1 VFQIFPAFAKVK
13 ESSVRQRRDH
23 LTQLLKRGTMKTIA
37 SAACIAVF
45 ACVVVVQASGGAP
58 SKSVTV
64 EIKDAQ
70 GQNVGTAVL
79 SEAPHGVKIKLDVKG
94 LPPGE
99 HSLHIH
105 QNAKCE
111 PPDFKSAGPH
121 FNGASGHADHAGMPA
136 GDIPDFSLI
145 VGADGTGHATV
156 VAPNVSMGTDD
167 HSVFSNGGTAV
178 VIHAVAGGTST
189 AAPPRIA
196 CGVISKP
203 E

>member
-1 VFQIFPAFAKVK
+1 
-13 ESSVRQRRDH
+13 
-23 LTQLLKRGTMKTIA
+23 MKTIA
-37 SAACIAVF
+37 TVVYSVVLAAGLVANARSAAV
-45 ACVVVVQASGGAP
+45 
-58 SKSVTV
+58 SKPVSV

-70 GQNVGTAVL
+70 GQVVGTAVL
-79 SEAPHGVKIKLDVKG
+79 TEAQHGVKIKLDVKG

-105 QNAKCE
+105 QNAKCD

-145 VGADGTGHATV
+145 IGADGSGHATV
-156 VAPNVSMGTDD
+156 VAPNVSMGTEEN
-167 HSVFSNGGTAV
+167 SVFSNGGTAI

-196 CGVISKP
+196 CGVVSKP

>member
-1 VFQIFPAFAKVK
+1 
-13 ESSVRQRRDH
+13 
-23 LTQLLKRGTMKTIA
+23 MKTIA
-37 SAACIAVF
+37 SVVCLAVLAGGIAAVQVRSAV
-45 ACVVVVQASGGAP
+45 P
-58 SKSVTV
+58 SKPVTV

-79 SEAPHGVKIKLDVKG
+79 SEAAHGVKIKLDVKG

-105 QNAKCE
+105 QNPKCE
-111 PPDFKSAGPH
+111 APDFKSAGPH
-121 FNGASGHADHAGMPA
+121 FNGASGHSDHMSMPA

-145 VGADGTGHATV
+145 VADDGTGHATV
-156 VAPNVSMGTDD
+156 VAPNVTLGTDD
-167 HSVFSNGGTAV
+167 HSVFSNGGTAI
-178 VIHAVAGGTST
+178 VIHAVAGGTSS

>member
-1 VFQIFPAFAKVK
+1 ML
-13 ESSVRQRRDH
+13 SNH
-23 LTQLLKRGTMKTIA
+23 QLVEYRFIQPQLKRGTMKTIA
-37 SAACIAVF
+37 SIVCTVALAGGLAAAH
-45 ACVVVVQASGGAP
+45 AGSAAASKP
-58 SKSVTV
+58 VTV

-70 GQNVGTAVL
+70 GQSVGTALL

-94 LPPGE
+94 LPAGE

-105 QNAKCE
+105 QNGKCE
-111 PPDFKSAGPH
+111 APDFKSAGPH
-121 FNGASGHADHAGMPA
+121 FNGASGHGDHSGMPA

-145 VGADGTGHATV
+145 VAADGTGHATV
-156 VAPNVSMGTDD
+156 VAPNVSLGADE
-167 HSVFSNGGTAV
+167 HSVFSNGGTAI

>member
-1 VFQIFPAFAKVK
+1 
-13 ESSVRQRRDH
+13 
-23 LTQLLKRGTMKTIA
+23 MKTIA
-37 SAACIAVF
+37 SVVWLAVLVGGV
-45 ACVVVVQASGGAP
+45 AGVQARSAAP
-58 SKSVTV
+58 SKPVSV

-70 GQNVGTAVL
+70 GQNIGTAVL
-79 SEAPHGVKIKLDVKG
+79 SEASHGVKIKLDVKG

-105 QNAKCE
+105 QNPKCE
-111 PPDFKSAGPH
+111 APDFKSAGPH
-121 FNGASGHADHAGMPA
+121 FNGASGHADHMGMPA

-145 VGADGTGHATV
+145 VAADGTGHATV
-156 VAPNVSMGTDD
+156 VAPNITLGTDE
-167 HSVFSNGGTAV
+167 HSVFSNGGTAI
-178 VIHAVAGGTST
+178 VIHAVAGGTSS

>member
-1 VFQIFPAFAKVK
+1 M
-13 ESSVRQRRDH
+13 
-23 LTQLLKRGTMKTIA
+23 MKTIA
-37 SAACIAVF
+37 SVVCLALLAGAIAA
-45 ACVVVVQASGGAP
+45 VQARSAVA
-58 SKSVTV
+58 SKPVTV
-64 EIKDAQ
+64 EFKDAQ
-70 GQNVGTAVL
+70 GQSVGTAVL

-111 PPDFKSAGPH
+111 APDFKSAGPH
-121 FNGASGHADHAGMPA
+121 FNGASGHGEHTGLPA

-145 VGADGTGHATV
+145 VAADGTGHAIV
-156 VAPNVSMGTDD
+156 VAPNITLGADE
-167 HSVFSNGGTAV
+167 HSVFSNGGTAI
-178 VIHAVAGGTST
+178 VIHAVSSGASST
-189 AAPPRIA
+189 APPRIA

>member
-1 VFQIFPAFAKVK
+1 
-13 ESSVRQRRDH
+13 
-23 LTQLLKRGTMKTIA
+23 MKTIFSVLCVMVLAGGFATIQARNAAA
-37 SAACIAVF
+37 SK
-45 ACVVVVQASGGAP
+45 P
-58 SKSVTV
+58 VTV

-79 SEAPHGVKIKLDVKG
+79 SEAPHGVKVKLDVKG

-111 PPDFKSAGPH
+111 APDFKSAGPH
-121 FNGASGHADHAGMPA
+121 FNGASGHSEHTGLPA

-145 VGADGTGHATV
+145 VAADGTGHVTV
-156 VAPNVSMGTDD
+156 VAPNVSLGTDE
-167 HSVFSNGGTAV
+167 HSVFSNGGTAI
-178 VIHAVAGGTST
+178 VIHAVAGATSS
-189 AAPPRIA
+189 AAPQRIA

>member
-1 VFQIFPAFAKVK
+1 
-13 ESSVRQRRDH
+13 
-23 LTQLLKRGTMKTIA
+23 MKTIA
-37 SAACIAVF
+37 S
-45 ACVVVVQASGGAP
+45 VVCFVVLAGGISAVQARSAAL
-58 SKSVTV
+58 SKPVTV

-79 SEAPHGVKIKLDVKG
+79 SEAAHGVKIKLDVKG

-105 QNAKCE
+105 QNPKCE
-111 PPDFKSAGPH
+111 APDFKSAGAH
-121 FNGASGHADHAGMPA
+121 FNGASGHSDHMSMPA

-145 VGADGTGHATV
+145 VAADGTGHATV
-156 VAPNVSMGTDD
+156 VAPNVTLGTDE
-167 HSVFSNGGTAV
+167 HSVFSNGGTSI
-178 VIHAVAGGTST
+178 VIHAVAGGTSS

>member
-1 VFQIFPAFAKVK
+1 
-13 ESSVRQRRDH
+13 
-23 LTQLLKRGTMKTIA
+23 MKTIA

>member
-1 VFQIFPAFAKVK
+1 
-13 ESSVRQRRDH
+13 
-23 LTQLLKRGTMKTIA
+23 MKTIA
-37 SAACIAVF
+37 SIVCTVALTGGLAAAH
-45 ACVVVVQASGGAP
+45 AGSAAASKP
-58 SKSVTV
+58 VTV

-70 GQNVGTAVL
+70 GQSVGTAVL

-121 FNGASGHADHAGMPA
+121 FNGAGGHADHSGLAA

-145 VGADGTGHATV
+145 VGADGAGHATV
-156 VAPNVSMGTDD
+156 IAPNITLGSDD
-167 HSVFSNGGTAV
+167 HSVFSNGGTAI
-178 VIHAVAGGTST
+178 VIHAVASE
-189 AAPPRIA
+189 ASSSAPPRIA
-196 CGVISKP
+196 C
-203 E
+203 

>member
-1 VFQIFPAFAKVK
+1 M
-13 ESSVRQRRDH
+13 
-23 LTQLLKRGTMKTIA
+23 MKTISSVICLVVLA
-37 SAACIAVF
+37 GGVAAMQARSAAA
-45 ACVVVVQASGGAP
+45 

-70 GQNVGTAVL
+70 GRMVGTAVL
-79 SEAPHGVKIKLDVKG
+79 DEAPQGVKIKLDVKG

-111 PPDFKSAGPH
+111 APDFKSAGPH
-121 FNGASGHADHAGMPA
+121 FNGAGGHGEHTGLPA

-145 VGADGTGHATV
+145 VAADGTGHATV

-167 HSVFSNGGTAV
+167 HSVFSNGGTAI

>member
-1 VFQIFPAFAKVK
+1 M
-13 ESSVRQRRDH
+13 
-23 LTQLLKRGTMKTIA
+23 MKTIGSVMCLVA
-37 SAACIAVF
+37 LAGAVATAEARSAA
-45 ACVVVVQASGGAP
+45 ASKP
-58 SKSVTV
+58 VTV

-70 GQNVGTAVL
+70 GQSVGTAVL
-79 SEAPHGVKIKLDVKG
+79 SAAPHGVKIKLDVKG

-111 PPDFKSAGPH
+111 APDFKSAGPH
-121 FNGASGHADHAGMPA
+121 FSGASGHAEHTGLPA

-145 VGADGTGHATV
+145 VAADGTGHATV
-156 VAPNVSMGTDD
+156 VAPNITLGTDE
-167 HSVFSNGGTAV
+167 HSVFSNGGTAI
-178 VIHAVAGGTST
+178 VIHAVSGGGSST
-189 AAPPRIA
+189 APPRIA

>member
-1 VFQIFPAFAKVK
+1 
-13 ESSVRQRRDH
+13 
-23 LTQLLKRGTMKTIA
+23 MKTIA
-37 SAACIAVF
+37 SIVCSVVF
-45 ACVVVVQASGGAP
+45 AAGLTVAYARSAAAAKP
-58 SKSVTV
+58 VTV

-70 GQNVGTAVL
+70 GQIVGTAVL
-79 SEAPHGVKIKLDVKG
+79 SEAAHGVKIKLDVKG

-121 FNGASGHADHAGMPA
+121 FNGASGHSDHAGMPA

-145 VGADGTGHATV
+145 VAPDGTGHATV
-156 VAPNVSMGTDD
+156 VAPNVSLGTDD
-167 HSVFSNGGTAV
+167 HSVFSNGGTAI

>member
-1 VFQIFPAFAKVK
+1 
-13 ESSVRQRRDH
+13 
-23 LTQLLKRGTMKTIA
+23 MKTIA
-37 SAACIAVF
+37 SVVCLAVL
-45 ACVVVVQASGGAP
+45 AGGVAVVQAHSPAA
-58 SKSVTV
+58 SKPVTV

-70 GQNVGTAVL
+70 GQNVGSAML

-111 PPDFKSAGPH
+111 VPDFKSAGPH
-121 FNGASGHADHAGMPA
+121 FNGASGHSDHASMPA

-145 VGADGTGHATV
+145 VAADGTGHATV
-156 VAPNVSMGTDD
+156 VAPNVSMGADE
-167 HSVFSNGGTAV
+167 HSVFSNGGTAI
-178 VIHAVAGGTST
+178 VIHAVAGGTSN

>member
-1 VFQIFPAFAKVK
+1 
-13 ESSVRQRRDH
+13 
-23 LTQLLKRGTMKTIA
+23 MKTIA
-37 SAACIAVF
+37 CVLCFGVLAAGSS
-45 ACVVVVQASGGAP
+45 VVQARGPAA
-58 SKSVTV
+58 SKPVTV

-70 GQNVGTAVL
+70 GQNVGTAML
-79 SEAPHGVKIKLDVKG
+79 TEASQGVKIKLDVKG

-121 FNGASGHADHAGMPA
+121 FNGASGHGDHAGLPA

-145 VGADGTGHATV
+145 VAADGTGHVTV
-156 VAPNVSMGTDD
+156 VAPNVSMGSDE
-167 HSVFSNGGTAV
+167 HSVFSNGGTAI
-178 VIHAVAGGTST
+178 VIHAVAGGSSS

-203 E
+203 Q

>member
-1 VFQIFPAFAKVK
+1 
-13 ESSVRQRRDH
+13 
-23 LTQLLKRGTMKTIA
+23 MKTIT
-37 SAACIAVF
+37 SVACI
-45 ACVVVVQASGGAP
+45 VVLAGGIGAMQARSAGP
-58 SKSVTV
+58 FKPVTV

-79 SEAPHGVKIKLDVKG
+79 SEAAHGVKIKLDVKG

-111 PPDFKSAGPH
+111 ALDFKSAGPH

-145 VGADGTGHATV
+145 VAPDGTGHATV
-156 VAPNVSMGTDD
+156 VAPNVTLGTDE
-167 HSVFSNGGTAV
+167 HSVFSNGGTAI
-178 VIHAVAGGTST
+178 VIHAVSGGTSS